1 MMDHQR
7 ASPHR
12 VTMPRMSGKTI
23 LAALVVLF
31 LLTPF
36 IESMPNGDLVEAI
49 AITVVL
55 VAGVGATGGNPRAM
69 AGAALLAIPAVIGR
83 WLHYLAPGLVHPG
96 VYLAVAVMAMVY
108 ITLRFVVYVM
118 RAERVTSDVL
128 CTGLSA
134 FLMIALLWAFG
145 YIMVDRL
152 VPGSF
157 LYTAWPGA
165 RDDRFRGP
173 LLQPCDA
180 VHRGV
185 WGHRARVQRGTDARD
200 VPGRGGGDIHR
211 RHARAT
217 GFTV

>member
-1 MMDHQR
+1 
-7 ASPHR
+7 
-12 VTMPRMSGKTI
+12 MPRMSGKTI

-157 LYTAWPGA
+157 LYTV
-165 RDDRFRGP
+165 GP
-173 LLQPCDA
+173 
-180 VHRGV
+180 VHEMTGFV
-185 WGHRARVQRGTDARD
+185 ALYFSLVTQCTVGF
-200 VPGRGGGDIHR
+200 GDIVPVSNA
-211 RHARAT
+211 ARTLAMFQ
-217 GFTV
+217 GAVGVIFIAVMLARLVSLYSAEKAQAGY